1 MNKEQAI
8 NAFWNSF
15 GIPAFDENTVP
26 EKIIVDGI
34 LVDLKPPYITYNVV
48 VDTINNVVYG
58 SATIWDK
65 SRSWEFVTNKAHEIA
80 DGLNG
85 HFLKYDNGA
94 ILLYNG
100 SPKYRRIAT
109 GDDNTRG
116 IAINIGYEFLER

>member
-1 MNKEQAI
+1 MNREQAI
-8 NAFWNSF
+8 HAFWSSF
-15 GIPAFDENTVP
+15 SIPAYDENTVP
-26 EKIIVDGI
+26 ENA
-34 LVDLKPPYITYNVV
+34 PSRYITYNVV

-58 SATIWDK
+58 SATVWDR
-65 SRSWEFVTNKAHEIA
+65 SRSWEFVTEKAHEIA

-85 HFLKYDNGA
+85 HFIKYDNGA

-116 IAINIGYEFLER
+116 IVINIGYEFLER

>member
-1 MNKEQAI
+1 MTKEQAI
-8 NAFWNSF
+8 QSFWSGF
-15 GIPAFDENTVP
+15 SIPAYDENTVP
-26 EKIIVDGI
+26 ENA
-34 LVDLKPPYITYNVV
+34 PSRYITYNLA

-58 SATIWDK
+58 SATVWDK
-65 SRSWEFVTNKAHEIA
+65 SRSWEYVTNKAHEIA

-85 HFLKYDNGA
+85 HLIKYDNGA